1 MSKIKSMTLRLPADQ
16 AAEVEAIAGVEK
28 IPVSQFV
35 REAIDAHI
43 AERRKDTEFKAR
55 LKQSI
60 ESNIDILERLAR

>member
-16 AAEVEAIAGVEK
+16 AAEVEAIAGVEE

-43 AERRKDTEFKAR
+43 AERRKDAEFKAR